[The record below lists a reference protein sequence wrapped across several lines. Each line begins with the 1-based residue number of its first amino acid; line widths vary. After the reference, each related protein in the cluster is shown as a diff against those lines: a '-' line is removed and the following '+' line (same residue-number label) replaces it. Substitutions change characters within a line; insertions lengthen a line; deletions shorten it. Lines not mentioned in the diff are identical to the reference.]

1 MKILTDL
8 TTRDTKEVQIK
19 KTFEFKGETFAVIK
33 NENNWLKL
41 YYYRS
46 GEKMPSCFNHKK
58 TIKDFTEKALEA
70 VELIYN
76 RNPEEFFEILNKQET
91 LNN

>member
-1 MKILTDL
+1 MRILTDL

-33 NENNWLKL
+33 NENNWLQL
-41 YYYRS
+41 YHYRS
-46 GEKMPSCFNHKK
+46 GGKMPSHFNHKK

-70 VELIYN
+70 VEFLHN
-76 RNPEEFFEILNKQET
+76 KNTEGFFEVLNKQET